1 MPGGSGTR
9 TGTGQELMIES
20 VLKFNQYN
28 YEKQIFIGKQL
39 FNNRYKADFIIN
51 NSIIVSLKW
60 QQVAGTAEQKVIY
73 EIASLI
79 KIIETSD
86 IFTKAY
92 LVIGGNGFSS
102 NSKNYLFNQEHR
114 KISKNGDLVENISV
128 EDFIANL
135 NNKSI
140 F

>member
-20 VLKFNQYN
+20 LLEFNHYD
-28 YEKQIFIGKQL
+28 YKKQVFIGKQL
-39 FNNRYKADFIIN
+39 FNNRYKADFVVD

-79 KIIETSD
+79 KIIEND
-86 IFTKAY
+86 NFKKAY
-92 LVIGGNGFSS
+92 VVIGGNGFSQ
-102 NSKNYLFNQEHR
+102 NAKEYLFSQEHR
-114 KISKNGDLVENISV
+114 NILKHGDLVENIGV
-128 EDFIANL
+128 EDFIARL
-135 NNKSI
+135 NNHNL
-140 F
+140 

>member
-20 VLKFNQYN
+20 LLEFNHYDYQ
-28 YEKQIFIGKQL
+28 KQVFIGKQL
-39 FNNRYKADFIIN
+39 FNNRYKADFVVD

-79 KIIETSD
+79 KIIEND
-86 IFTKAY
+86 NFKKAY
-92 LVIGGNGFSS
+92 VVIGGNGFSQ
-102 NSKNYLFNQEHR
+102 NAKEYLFSQEH
-114 KISKNGDLVENISV
+114 KNILKHGDLVENIGV
-128 EDFIANL
+128 EDFIARL
-135 NNKSI
+135 NNHNL
-140 F
+140 

>member
-20 VLKFNQYN
+20 LLEFNHYD
-28 YEKQIFIGKQL
+28 YKKQVFIGKQL
-39 FNNRYKADFIIN
+39 FNNRYKADFVVD

-79 KIIETSD
+79 KIIEND
-86 IFTKAY
+86 NFKKAY
-92 LVIGGNGFSS
+92 VVIGGNGFSH
-102 NSKNYLFNQEHR
+102 NAKEYLFSQEHR
-114 KISKNGDLVENISV
+114 NILKQGDLVENIGV
-128 EDFIANL
+128 EDFIARL
-135 NNKSI
+135 NNHNL
-140 F
+140 

>member
-20 VLKFNQYN
+20 LLEFNHYD
-28 YEKQIFIGKQL
+28 YKKQVFIGKQL
-39 FNNRYKADFIIN
+39 FNNRYKADFVVD

-79 KIIETSD
+79 KIIEND
-86 IFTKAY
+86 NFKKAY
-92 LVIGGNGFSS
+92 VVIGGNGFSQ
-102 NSKNYLFNQEHR
+102 NAKEYLFRQEHR
-114 KISKNGDLVENISV
+114 SILKHGDLVENIGV
-128 EDFIANL
+128 EDFIARL
-135 NNKSI
+135 NNHNL
-140 F
+140 

>member
-20 VLKFNQYN
+20 ILKFNQYN
-28 YEKQIFIGKQL
+28 YEKQVFIGKQL

-60 QQVAGTAEQKVIY
+60 QQVPGTAEQKVIY

-86 IFTKAY
+86 IYTKAY

-102 NSKNYLFNQEHR
+102 NSKNYLFSQEHR
-114 KISKNGDLVENISV
+114 KILKNGDLVENISV
-128 EDFIANL
+128 EDFIARL